1 LSALI
6 QDKVKEGS
14 WFSNPGVGVAASASA
29 GGGGG
34 GAVTSEANTPRAA
47 HHKTFSP

>member
-34 GAVTSEANTPRAA
+34 GVTSEANTPRAA